1 MSQTTNPLK
10 QFFRQPAIYLR
21 LPSGGKYWPD
31 RSIDFPENQELP
43 VYPMTAID
51 EITYRTPDALFNGQ
65 AVVNVI
71 QSCVPAVKNAWAIP
85 GIDLNAILVG
95 IRIASYGHD
104 MEINS
109 KCPSCETES
118 EFNVDLRMI
127 LDQIKQPD
135 YDTPIKQG
143 DLEITICPISY
154 KNQNDVNLRQYEQQR
169 MIQQIQLDPNLTDE
183 QKVEALNK
191 TLHQITELTI
201 ETLKYSISSI
211 RARGTLVTESEF
223 IAEFLNN
230 CDRKIYQEIRER
242 VITLRADTELKPF
255 DIECPE
261 CGHKHQQTLT
271 LDQAAFFGVAS

>member
-1 MSQTTNPLK
+1 MPQKANPLK
-10 QFFRQPAIYLR
+10 QFFRQPAIYLS
-21 LPSGGKYWPD
+21 LPSHGNYWPD
-31 RSIDFPENQELP
+31 STLDMPQNGELP

-71 QSCVPAVKNAWAIP
+71 QSCVPAVKDGWSVP
-85 GIDLNAILVG
+85 GIDLNAILIGV
-95 IRIASYGHD
+95 RIASYGHD
-104 MEINS
+104 MEITT

-118 EFNVDLRMI
+118 DFTIDLRMV

-135 YDTPIKQG
+135 YNTPVQQG
-143 DLEITICPISY
+143 DLEISICPINY
-154 KNQNDVNLRQYEQQR
+154 KHQNAINLKQYDQQR
-169 MIQQIQLDPNLTDE
+169 LIQQIQLDPNLTDE
-183 QKVEALNK
+183 EKVEQLNK
-191 TLHQITELTI
+191 ALHQITELTI

-211 RARGTLVTESEF
+211 RAKGTLVTETEF
-223 IAEFLNN
+223 IAEFLTN
-230 CDRKIYQEIRER
+230 CDRKIYQEIRDR
-242 VITLRADTELKPF
+242 IIKLRTDSELKPF

>member
-1 MSQTTNPLK
+1 MPQNANPLK
-10 QFFRQPAIYLR
+10 QFFRQPAIYLS
-21 LPSGGKYWPD
+21 LPSDGKHWPD
-31 RSIDFPENQELP
+31 HSIEFPENHELP

-71 QSCVPAVKNAWAIP
+71 QSCVPAIKNAWAIP
-85 GIDLNAILVG
+85 VIDLNAILIGV
-95 IRIASYGHD
+95 RIASYGHN
-104 MEINS
+104 MEINT

-118 EFNVDLRMI
+118 EFTVDLRMI
-127 LDQIKQPD
+127 LDQVQQPD

-154 KNQNDVNLRQYEQQR
+154 KHQNDINLRQYDQQR
-169 MIQQIQLDPNLTDE
+169 LIQQIQLDETLSDE
-183 QKVEALNK
+183 QKIEALNK
-191 TLHQITELTI
+191 ALHQITELTI

-211 RARGTLVTESEF
+211 RARGTLVTETEF
-223 IAEFLNN
+223 IAEFLTN
-230 CDRKIYQEIRER
+230 CDRKIYQEIRDR
-242 VITLRADTELKPF
+242 IIKLRIESDLKPF
-255 DIECPE
+255 DVECPE

>member
-1 MSQTTNPLK
+1 MAQTANPLK

-21 LPSGGKYWPD
+21 LPSDGNHWQ
-31 RSIDFPENQELP
+31 ENTLTMPANHELP

-71 QSCVPAVKNAWAIP
+71 QSCVPDIKDAWTIP
-85 GIDLNAILVG
+85 GIDLNAILIA

-104 MEINS
+104 MEINT

-118 EFNVDLRMI
+118 EFSVDLRMI
-127 LDQIKQPD
+127 LDQVAQPD

-154 KNQNDVNLRQYEQQR
+154 KHQNEINLKQYDQQR
-169 MIQQIQLDPNLTDE
+169 LIQQIQLDPSINDE
-183 QKVEALNK
+183 QKIEKLNSA
-191 TLHQITELTI
+191 LHQITELTI

-211 RARGTLVTESEF
+211 RARGTLVTEPEF
-223 IAEFLNN
+223 ITEFLTN
-230 CDRKIYQEIRER
+230 CDRKIYQEIRDR
-242 VITLRADTELKPF
+242 VIKLRSDTEVKPF
-255 DIECPE
+255 DISCPE

>member
-1 MSQTTNPLK
+1 MPQKANPLK
-10 QFFRQPAIYLR
+10 QFFRQPAIYLS
-21 LPSGGKYWPD
+21 LPSQGNYWADGTLDMPQ
-31 RSIDFPENQELP
+31 NGELP

-71 QSCVPAVKNAWAIP
+71 QSCVPAVKDGWSVP
-85 GIDLNAILVG
+85 GIDLNAILIGV
-95 IRIASYGHD
+95 RIASYGHD
-104 MEINS
+104 MEITT

-118 EFNVDLRMI
+118 DFTIDLRMV

-135 YDTPIKQG
+135 YDAPVQQG
-143 DLEITICPISY
+143 DLEISICPINY
-154 KNQNDVNLRQYEQQR
+154 KHQNAINLKQYDQQR
-169 MIQQIQLDPNLTDE
+169 LIQQIQLDPNLTDE
-183 QKVEALNK
+183 EKVEQLNK
-191 TLHQITELTI
+191 ALHQITELTI

-211 RARGTLVTESEF
+211 RAKGTLVTETEY
-223 IAEFLNN
+223 IAEFLAN
-230 CDRKIYQEIRER
+230 CDRKIYQEIRDR
-242 VITLRADTELKPF
+242 IIKLRTDSELKPF

>member
-1 MSQTTNPLK
+1 MPQKANPLK
-10 QFFRQPAIYLR
+10 QFFRQPAIYLS
-21 LPSGGKYWPD
+21 LPSKGNYWADGTLDVPQ
-31 RSIDFPENQELP
+31 NGELP

-71 QSCVPAVKNAWAIP
+71 QSCVPAVKDGWSVP
-85 GIDLNAILVG
+85 GIDLNAILIGV
-95 IRIASYGHD
+95 RIASYGHD
-104 MEINS
+104 MEITT

-118 EFNVDLRMI
+118 DFNIDLRMV

-135 YDTPIKQG
+135 YNTPIQQG
-143 DLEITICPISY
+143 DLEISICPISY
-154 KNQNDVNLRQYEQQR
+154 KHQNEINLKQYDQQR
-169 MIQQIQLDPNLTDE
+169 LIQQIQLDPNLTDE
-183 QKVEALNK
+183 EKVEQLNK
-191 TLHQITELTI
+191 ALHQITELTI

-211 RARGTLVTESEF
+211 RAKGTLVTETEF
-223 IAEFLNN
+223 IAEFLAN
-230 CDRKIYQEIRER
+230 CDRKIYQEIRDR
-242 VITLRADTELKPF
+242 IIKLRTDSDLKPF